1 MTGAPISTRNG
12 LDRALTDLL
21 RASLKSGPAGFV
33 LIPLEVPAGD
43 SYAYVMVSSPELLE
57 RARALPPVMGIQG
70 ATALA
75 SVSRLVS
82 DEGLIA
88 VMRPCE
94 MRAAVEL
101 AKLEQIDLSCVTFV
115 TVDCPGAVPLA
126 AYLGGAVEGPR
137 WSDESSVRPVCR
149 TCVNFAATGDLH
161 VATLG
166 LDEGTALLVPTSEKA
181 EALLERLGIQA
192 DSELGAWEN
201 EVEKLAAGRREARS
215 IAHEKLAAEVGG
227 LENLVEFFNACIGC
241 HNCGRAC
248 PVCYCRQCFI
258 DSGERDAPA
267 SQYLDRARNAG
278 ALRLPTDT
286 VLFHVGR
293 MAHMSLSRVSCGACE
308 DACPADIP
316 VARLF
321 GMVAGRTQAIFDY
334 EPGSDA
340 AQPAPLATYEEDEL
354 HAVED

>member
-1 MTGAPISTRNG
+1 MTGARISMRNG
-12 LDRALTDLL
+12 LDRAVTDLL
-21 RASLKSGPAGFV
+21 KAALKSESAGSV
-33 LIPLEVPAGD
+33 LIPLETPTGD
-43 SYAYVMVSSPELLE
+43 SYAYVVVSSPEPLE

-75 SVSRLVS
+75 SVSRLVG

-101 AKLEQIDLSCVTFV
+101 AKLEQINLTCVTLV
-115 TVDCPGAVPLA
+115 TVDCPGIVPLS
-126 AYLGGAVEGPR
+126 AYLSGAVEEPK
-137 WSDESSVRPVCR
+137 WSDQSSVRPVCR
-149 TCVNFAATGDLH
+149 TCANFAATGDLH

-166 LDEGTALLVPTSEKA
+166 LDEGAALLVPTSERA
-181 EALLERLGIQA
+181 EALLEHLGIRA
-192 DSELGAWEN
+192 DSELDAWEN

-215 IAHEKLAAEVGG
+215 VAREKLAAEVAG
-227 LENLVEFFNACIGC
+227 LENLVEFFSRCIGC
-241 HNCGRAC
+241 HNCRRAC
-248 PVCYCRQCFI
+248 PICYCRQCFI
-258 DSGERDAPA
+258 DSDEWDAPA
-267 SQYLDRARNAG
+267 PEYLDRARNAG
-278 ALRLPTDT
+278 AMRLPADT
-286 VLFHVGR
+286 VLFHMGR
-293 MAHMSLSRVSCGACE
+293 MAHMSLSCVSCGACE

-316 VARLF
+316 VAQLF

-340 AQPAPLATYEEDEL
+340 AQPAPLATYEVDEL